1 MVFFPHEYLRRL
13 GPSALFRIPF
23 ALFRFA
29 FALIEGFAEF
39 CRLKFEDRGLQVGEL
54 ALLIELLGLDLEH
67 PGLVIDFF
75 GLLAEG
81 ADRVDGRDDREHGED
96 RSGDSGDLARQVY

>member
-13 GPSALFRIPF
+13 GPSALFRI
-23 ALFRFA
+23 ALALLCFA
-29 FALIEGFAEF
+29 FALVKGFAEF
-39 CRLKFEDRGLQVGEL
+39 CRPKFEDRGLQVGEL
-54 ALLIELLGLDLEH
+54 ALLIELLGLNLEH
-67 PGLVIDFF
+67 PGLIADFL